1 MDDEIVEDIN
11 IEEDK
16 KLWERERDGEEV
28 DRDDEDDP
36 KNEDGGVNK
45 VDENTDQEYRA
56 NLGIQRD
63 PGNTGRIYEYRENHG
78 NTARTWAYREN
89 LRIQG

>member
-36 KNEDGGVNK
+36 KNEDGGVN
-45 VDENTDQEYRA
+45 Q
-56 NLGIQRD
+56 GIQGE
-63 PGNTGRIYEYRENHG
+63 PGNKG
-78 NTARTWAYREN
+78 
-89 LRIQG
+89 